1 MRFRVGESL
10 AIGVCC
16 FDTRSSRVIAQSSDS
31 WSGDVEALPA
41 RAYRGQQMESTINE
55 LFESRRHELA
65 ALVREFSS
73 GEGIRPTAIAG
84 LHCIRLDA
92 PHRQLPSVY
101 QPSLCVIVQGTKQ
114 VLLEEE
120 IYRYSPPQF
129 LAVSVDLPLVGQVIE
144 ASQDMPYLCLAIDID
159 ARQIAELIAQSDDA
173 SWSRDETA
181 RGVFV
186 GELDAATQEAV
197 LRYARLLAAP
207 RDIPVLA
214 PLILRE
220 IHYRMLR
227 GPYGAAIAQIAIAG
241 SHTQR
246 IGNAIRRI
254 KTQLASSIRI
264 EELASLANMS
274 PSSFHQQFK
283 AVTAMSPLQYQKRLR
298 LTEARQILLAENA
311 DAASAAYRVG
321 YQSVSQF
328 SREYARMFGAPPI
341 RDVGS
346 LRGAVTASSMRE

>member
-1 MRFRVGESL
+1 ML
-10 AIGVCC
+10 
-16 FDTRSSRVIAQSSDS
+16 
-31 WSGDVEALPA
+31 
-41 RAYRGQQMESTINE
+41 
-55 LFESRRHELA
+55 
-65 ALVREFSS
+65 
-73 GEGIRPTAIAG
+73 
-84 LHCIRLDA
+84 
-92 PHRQLPSVY
+92 
-101 QPSLCVIVQGTKQ
+101 
-114 VLLEEE
+114 
-120 IYRYSPPQF
+120 RYSPPQF
-129 LAVSVDLPLVGQVIE
+129 LAVSVDLPLVGQVVE
-144 ASQDMPYLCLAIDID
+144 ASQDKPYLCLAIDID

-173 SWSRDETA
+173 SWSRDATV

-298 LTEARQILLAENA
+298 LTQARQILLAGNV

-328 SREYARMFGAPPI
+328 SREYTRMFGAPPI

-346 LRGAVTASSMRE
+346 LRGAVTAASMRA